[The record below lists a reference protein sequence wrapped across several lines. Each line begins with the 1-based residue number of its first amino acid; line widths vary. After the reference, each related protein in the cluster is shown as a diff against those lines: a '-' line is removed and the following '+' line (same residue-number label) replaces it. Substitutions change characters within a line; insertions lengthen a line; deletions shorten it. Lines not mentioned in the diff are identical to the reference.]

1 MTENCGSNMSELKD
15 NLFQLIETQD
25 LSAIESMSKQLGIE
39 EDEVIGLIE
48 ELLSEG
54 RLEGRLTEDGTRFFK
69 AKVEVSDAPIIP
81 KEESEPEFLAYDTRP
96 GKYAAIV
103 GIIIIVVSVVV
114 FLIAQGDLQMENF
127 ATIFLGLGLLV
138 VFVGCYWIGRR
149 KTPS

>member
-1 MTENCGSNMSELKD
+1 MGELKD
-15 NLFQLIETQD
+15 NLVQLIETQD

-39 EDEVIGLIE
+39 EEEVRVLIE

-81 KEESEPEFLAYDTRP
+81 KEESEPEFLTYDIRP
-96 GKYAAIV
+96 GKYTAIV
-103 GIIIIVVSVVV
+103 GMIIALGAIVM
-114 FLIAQGDLQMENF
+114 FMTAQGDLQIENF
-127 ATIFLGLGLLV
+127 ASILLGIGILV
-138 VFVGCYWIGRR
+138 VLTGCYWIGRR